1 MVKRPRWALTV
12 KFCNFSLLLIYT
24 AEFLLYRDGFNQ
36 QPLLLFRHGASAGW
50 RRCRVKSGMNK
61 AVAMDR
67 GKSEVNNKRI
77 ALPALVI
84 LSSLGLAACAPS
96 PTRVSKAD
104 VEPPP
109 KVVNKSKPVGI
120 PDVALQSA
128 PDATPMPAPELST
141 STSTISATTEATN
154 TSADMSQASSSSAEA
169 AAASVMQNSIVA
181 NDSVAHNPNAAPVMT
196 ADMTS
201 TAEAPAE
208 ANAVPAV
215 ENNAMAD
222 ANAAPATPPAADK
235 PASPQAAIELS
246 YQSLLKTVEGWRA
259 AWSGQDVD
267 SYLSFYSPDFAPDN
281 MSRKSWEQQR
291 RQKISAPKW
300 IKVELGEPQVAIV
313 DSRAIIRFE
322 QNYSA
327 SGYQD
332 KVVKELEMDKENGE
346 WKIVKETSL

>member
-1 MVKRPRWALTV
+1 M
-12 KFCNFSLLLIYT
+12 
-24 AEFLLYRDGFNQ
+24 
-36 QPLLLFRHGASAGW
+36 
-50 RRCRVKSGMNK
+50 
-61 AVAMDR
+61 
-67 GKSEVNNKRI
+67 NNKRI

-128 PDATPMPAPELST
+128 PDATPMPAPELSA
-141 STSTISATTEATN
+141 STSTTSATPEA
-154 TSADMSQASSSSAEA
+154 TSADMSQAGSSSAEA

-201 TAEAPAE
+201 TAEAPADE
-208 ANAVPAV
+208 ANAAAPVV
-215 ENNAMAD
+215 ENNGMAD
-222 ANAAPATPPAADK
+222 ASAAPASPAAADK

-259 AWSGQDVD
+259 AWSSQDVD

-322 QNYSA
+322 QSYSA